1 MVSATKI
8 IETFTFNNFE
18 FQKDAVGKITAVA
31 VRRINLIVECSKRF
45 PVVITTVDDAGD
57 LAIQLTSI
65 STIVLM
71 PANFS
76 GVATAKWVFKK
87 DFDKLSREVVRSRF
101 RNVSGIAR
109 WRSTS
114 GCQHPTQFR
123 MTHFAILCVVF

>member
-101 RNVSGIAR
+101 RNVSGIVR
-109 WRSTS
+109 WRPQVVNTR
-114 GCQHPTQFR
+114 HN
-123 MTHFAILCVVF
+123 FA